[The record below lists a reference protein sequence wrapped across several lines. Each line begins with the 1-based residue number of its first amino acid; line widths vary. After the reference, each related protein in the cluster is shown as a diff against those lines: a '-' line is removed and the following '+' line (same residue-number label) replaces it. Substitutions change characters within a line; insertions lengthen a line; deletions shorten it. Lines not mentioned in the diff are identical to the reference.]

1 MSSGGV
7 QAFSRIAPIMP
18 NPARFSVRKLFSR
31 ILAFAALCG
40 LFSGQAAIAQSILRD
55 AETEALIHDASAPII
70 KAAGLDEKNVQILTI
85 NDPSINAFTAGG
97 QIVWVLSGLIGEAD
111 NLNQLQG
118 VIAHELGHIE
128 GGHVIRSTDG
138 IKQSMAIQL
147 VTMLL
152 GAAAIAAGGGEAGM
166 GIMAAG
172 QQAAIGK
179 FLAFSREQEAS
190 ADAAAARYMST
201 ARISCKGFLEFF
213 KKLQNMEYRLYLNV
227 DDYGHDHPV
236 SADRIATLKQTC
248 ESDPAWNTKTDP
260 ALEARFQRVKAKLI
274 GFAGEAKRTLQLYPQ
289 TDQSIP
295 AHYARAFAY
304 HKTAY
309 PEQAFSEAD
318 ALLKAQ
324 PDDPYFLEMKGQM
337 LLESGRPRDAIPA
350 LREAVAR
357 SNNQPLIATLLGH
370 ALIATEDNKYLDE
383 AEQVLRSSVIRDT
396 ENPFAWYV
404 LGTVY
409 ARKGDNARAALASA
423 EQYQLNGQD
432 GQALRFAQLALAG
445 IPAGSSDYLRAQDI
459 AMTSR
464 ASMEKGK
471 RR

>member
-1 MSSGGV
+1 
-7 QAFSRIAPIMP
+7 MP
-18 NPARFSVRKLFSR
+18 NPARASMRKLLSR
-31 ILAFAALCG
+31 FLALAALCG
-40 LFSGQAAIAQSILRD
+40 LLSSQAAVAQSILRD
-55 AETEALIHDASAPII
+55 AETEALIHDASAPLI

-128 GGHVIRSTDG
+128 GGHIIRSTEG

-201 ARISCKGFLEFF
+201 AHISCKGFLEFF

-236 SADRIATLKQTC
+236 SADRIATLKQVC
-248 ESDPAWNTKTDP
+248 ESDPAWNRKTDP
-260 ALEARFQRVKAKLI
+260 VLEARFQRVKAKLI
-274 GFAGEAKRTLQLYPQ
+274 GFAGEAKRTLQLYPL

-318 ALLKAQ
+318 ALLKAL

-337 LLESGRPRDAIPA
+337 LLESGRPRDAIPP

-370 ALIATEDNKYLDE
+370 ALVATEDNQYLDE

-409 ARKGDNARAALASA
+409 ARKGDTARAALASA

-459 AMTSR
+459 AMTTR

-471 RR
+471 KR

>member
-1 MSSGGV
+1 
-7 QAFSRIAPIMP
+7 MP
-18 NPARFSVRKLFSR
+18 NPASTFMRKLFSR
-31 ILAFAALCG
+31 MLAVAALCG
-40 LFSGQAAIAQSILRD
+40 LLSAQPAIAQSILRD
-55 AETEALIHDASAPII
+55 AETEALIHDASAPLI

-128 GGHVIRSTDG
+128 GGHVIRSTEG

-201 ARISCKGFLEFF
+201 AHISCKGFLEFF

-236 SADRIATLKQTC
+236 SADRIATLQQTC
-248 ESDPAWNTKTDP
+248 ESDPAWNKKTDP
-260 ALEARFQRVKAKLI
+260 VLEARFQRVKAKLI
-274 GFAGEAKRTLQLYPQ
+274 GFAGEPKRTLQLYPL

-309 PEQAFSEAD
+309 PEQAFSEVD
-318 ALLKAQ
+318 ALLKAE

-337 LLESGRPRDAIPA
+337 LLESGRPRDAIPP

-357 SNNQPLIATLLGH
+357 SNNQALIATLLGH
-370 ALIATEDNKYLDE
+370 ALVATEDNKYLDE

-432 GQALRFAQLALAG
+432 GQALRFAQQALAG